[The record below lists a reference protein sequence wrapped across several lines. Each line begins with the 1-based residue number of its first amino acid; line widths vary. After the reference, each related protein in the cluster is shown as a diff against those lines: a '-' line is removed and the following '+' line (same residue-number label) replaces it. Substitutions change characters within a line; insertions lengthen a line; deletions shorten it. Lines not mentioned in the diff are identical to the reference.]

1 MADYEMLYKKA
12 KEIVDEMKYKGRWWI
27 ETEGYGALLCR
38 PYREPIDLDC

>member
-1 MADYEMLYKKA
+1 MTAYEALYKKA
-12 KEIVDEMKYKGRWWI
+12 EEKVKEMKYKGTWWI